1 MKIEKENIDK
11 IVEIRDLFSE
21 VRGELDEL
29 ESEIIT
35 ISKKR
40 DNLLSKLY
48 NLREREARI
57 INNIEEQCGE
67 EVTMGSLIE
76 ALKNI

>member
-48 NLREREARI
+48 NLREREAH

>member
-1 MKIEKENIDK
+1 MKIEKENIEK
-11 IVEIRDLFSE
+11 IVEIRDLFGE

-29 ESEIIT
+29 ESELIT

-40 DNLLSKLY
+40 DNLLSKLH

-57 INNIEEQCGE
+57 INNIEEQSGE
-67 EVTMGSLIE
+67 KVTINSLME